1 MSSKKPTLE
10 EVKDHFKDALEVECV
25 YDGSIYDIFRIDN
38 VVDDELGF
46 YSDDAKGD
54 GEGDN
59 RVYLYY
65 KDQLAKIT
73 KYKDKQKE
81 PEKPKRYK
89 SREVNGMDVIDL
101 CKYWDLDFNEGN
113 ILKYLLRDKGEDI
126 SDMEKISDYANRQKE
141 YLITKNK

>member
-10 EVKDHFKDALEVECV
+10 EVKEYFKDALEVECA
-25 YDGSIYDIFRIDN
+25 YDGNVFKIFSIDN
-38 VVDDELGF
+38 IVDNVKEF
-46 YSDDAKGD
+46 YTEDAIEID
-54 GEGDN
+54 GNDN
-59 RVYLYY
+59 ALVLYRNNKY
-65 KDQLAKIT
+65 ATIT

-101 CKYWDLDFNEGN
+101 CKHWDLDFNEGN